1 MPPYKGFI
9 GPSNSS
15 LSPIADQELT
25 MNMYIELSESVGA
38 ASPLVLYSIPGFETI
53 GTVPNPGVGRGH
65 IFIGGREFFVVGDT
79 LYEMSNLGVITVLGT
94 VDEDSNPV
102 TWASNGDAGNQLLL
116 TSGGNAYVL
125 DTETNVLTEVAN
137 LHGLAFMCCGINNY
151 ALVLDRATSTIYV
164 SDLADFATFDL
175 GNFIQRSQAPDP
187 WVAIGVSG
195 KYLYFIGSQ
204 TGECWF
210 NQFSEGSDVGVPF
223 TPTSAG
229 VFNFGIIAPFSF
241 KVVGDSAFWLGA
253 TVSGSGLVCKAPGL
267 RPEVV
272 STNAMQVQLQG
283 LNTLSDA
290 IGDSHEI
297 LDHQFYTITFKS
309 ENITIAFDDAGE
321 AANWTDR
328 GFWNVTTGQ
337 YDAWRPLFHAFAF
350 EQARFLDRSSGAVY
364 RMSTNL
370 ATDIDGRG
378 IRWLRRAPSIMNEN
392 KMLFWGDFEVICET
406 GIGLTTG
413 QGSDPQ
419 IMMRF
424 SNDGGRTWS
433 PEAWRTMGKKGEY
446 GQRVRWTRG
455 GRGRKRAYEVS
466 GHDPVR
472 VMIAGA
478 TIEPLQSTE

>member
-1 MPPYKGFI
+1 
-9 GPSNSS
+9 
-15 LSPIADQELT
+15 
-25 MNMYIELSESVGA
+25 MNMYLELSESVGA
-38 ASPLVLYSIPGFETI
+38 SSPLVLYSIPGFQTI
-53 GTVPNPGVGRGH
+53 STVTNPGVGRGH
-65 IFIGGREFFVVGDT
+65 IFIGGRQFFVIGAY
-79 LYEMSNLGVITVLGT
+79 LYEMDRIGFITTLGT
-94 VDEDSNPV
+94 VADDGNPV
-102 TWASNGDAGNQLLL
+102 TWASNGDAGNQLMVA
-116 TSGGNAYVL
+116 SGGNAYVL

-137 LHGLAFMCCGINNY
+137 LHGLAFMCCGVNNY

-241 KVVGDSAFWLGA
+241 KVVGDSAFWLGS
-253 TVSGSGLVCKAPGL
+253 TVTGQGVVCKAPGL

-272 STNAMQVQLQG
+272 STNAMQVKITG

-290 IGDSHEI
+290 IGDTHEI
-297 LDHQFYTITFKS
+297 FDHQIYTLTFKN
-309 ENITIAFDDAGE
+309 ENITLAFDDAGE
-321 AANWTDR
+321 ASNWTDR
-328 GFWNVTTGQ
+328 GSWNVVTGQ

-350 EQARFLDRSSGAVY
+350 EEARFLDRASGSIY
-364 RMSTNL
+364 RMSSDY
-370 ATDIDGRG
+370 ATDAGTSAG
-378 IRWLRRAPSIMNEN
+378 IRWMRRAPSIMNEN

-406 GIGLTTG
+406 GIGSTTG
-413 QGSDPQ
+413 IVRANTANGTDPQ
-419 IMMRF
+419 MMMRF

-433 PEAWRTMGKKGEY
+433 PEAWRTMGKQGEY
-446 GQRVRWTRG
+446 NKRVRWTRG
-455 GRGRKRAYEVS
+455 GRGRKRVYEIAGS
-466 GHDPVR
+466 DPVR

-478 TIEPLQSTE
+478 IIEPSQSTE